1 MSDQETP
8 FSAPAVLEDD
18 TALDLADLFRIF
30 GDSTRIRILWIL
42 REGEKCVDDIATAA
56 GISMSA
62 CSHQLKTLRNA
73 DLVETRR
80 DGKRILYRIS
90 DEHVDILL
98 RVALEHMME
107 MPR

>member
-1 MSDQETP
+1 M
-8 FSAPAVLEDD
+8 ADD
-18 TALDLADLFRIF
+18 TIKDRPGMLDDETAIDLADLFRIF

-42 REGEKCVDDIATAA
+42 RGGEMCVDDLATAA

-62 CSHQLKTLRNA
+62 CSHQLKTLRTA

-80 DGKRILYRIS
+80 DGKRIMYRIT

-98 RVALEHMME
+98 RVALEHMQE
-107 MPR
+107 MP

>member
-1 MSDQETP
+1 MTDQKTPAET
-8 FSAPAVLEDD
+8 VKTLDD
-18 TALDLADLFRIF
+18 DMFLDLADLFRIF
-30 GDSTRIRILWIL
+30 GDSTRIRILWHL
-42 REGEKCVDDIATAA
+42 KSGEMCVDDIAKAS

-90 DEHVDILL
+90 DEHVEILL
-98 RVALEHMME
+98 TVALEHMTE
-107 MPR
+107 MP

>member
-1 MSDQETP
+1 M
-8 FSAPAVLEDD
+8 ADD
-18 TALDLADLFRIF
+18 KVMPDTSGPLDDETALDLADLFRIF
-30 GDSTRIRILWIL
+30 GDSTRVRILWLL
-42 REGEKCVDDIATAA
+42 RTGELCVEDISKGTNM
-56 GISMSA
+56 SMSA

-98 RVALEHMME
+98 TVALEHMRE
-107 MPR
+107 MQ

>member
-1 MSDQETP
+1 MSDNT
-8 FSAPAVLEDD
+8 SSISMLEDE
-18 TALDLADLFRIF
+18 TALDLADFFRVF
-30 GDSTRIRILWIL
+30 GDSTRIRILWTL

-80 DGKRILYRIS
+80 DGKRINYRIS
-90 DEHVDILL
+90 DEHVDIILK
-98 RVALEHMME
+98 VALEHMME

>member
-1 MSDQETP
+1 MSDKSSP
-8 FSAPAVLEDD
+8 IAMLEDE
-18 TALDLADLFRIF
+18 TALDLADFFRVF
-30 GDSTRIRILWIL
+30 GDSTRIRILWAL
-42 REGEKCVDDIATAA
+42 RDGEKCVDDIANAA

-80 DGKRILYRIS
+80 DGKRIHYRIS
-90 DEHVDILL
+90 DEHVDIILK
-98 RVALEHMME
+98 VALEHMME